1 MYLQV
6 VANDLDEGDEITVII
21 IVSFHVYVLQSTVL
35 LRIVVGA
42 MSSDKEES

>member
-1 MYLQV
+1 MR
-6 VANDLDEGDEITVII
+6 ITVII
-21 IVSFHVYVLQSTVL
+21 IVSFHVFVLQSTSIDERSVL